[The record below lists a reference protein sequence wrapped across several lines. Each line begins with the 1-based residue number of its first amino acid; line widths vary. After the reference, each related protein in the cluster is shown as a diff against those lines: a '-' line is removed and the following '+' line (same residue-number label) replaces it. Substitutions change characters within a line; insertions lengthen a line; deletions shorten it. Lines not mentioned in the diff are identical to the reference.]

1 MRRAIRGGA
10 YGTRANVSGA
20 RVIREGGKKKWH
32 LECMNAVHPFSHVHP
47 TPSAYSTI
55 HYSLLLYA
63 SLVSFSSAHDP
74 APTLK
79 SSQVVLALIISCLQK
94 IYGACVNER
103 KTIAKGRG
111 TLYFCD

>member
-1 MRRAIRGGA
+1 M
-10 YGTRANVSGA
+10 YGTRAIVSAA
-20 RVIREGGKKKWH
+20 RVIREGGKKWH

-47 TPSAYSTI
+47 TVHIQRFTTHSYCTPVWFHSRLRMI
-55 HYSLLLYA
+55 LRPL
-63 SLVSFSSAHDP
+63 
-74 APTLK
+74 
-79 SSQVVLALIISCLQK
+79 SCLQK